1 MNEQTYMN
9 LKDVVKLKRP
19 ELDVKKINRENK
31 HFKHLVD
38 SYMNWNQP
46 RGPYDY
52 DEPRSTYE
60 DDIIECIGYYNWDGF
75 ALAQHL
81 SEYKYIEPDSDLVH
95 ILEDVISVKSSLEIE
110 IEIQWVK
117 ENFLSIPDDVIGKKV
132 NTYQHLHKC
141 ENHYITSIFQKT
153 YQVTVSDKIDENSGC
168 YIVGF
173 ENVTF
178 L

>member
-1 MNEQTYMN
+1 MSEQTYMK
-9 LKDVVKLKRP
+9 LKDAVKRP
-19 ELDVKKINRENK
+19 VFDAKTINRENPR
-31 HFKHLVD
+31 FKSLVD
-38 SYMNWNQP
+38 SYQKWNQD
-46 RGPYDY
+46 DY
-52 DEPRSTYE
+52 FTEHRSTYE
-60 DDIIECIGYYNWDGF
+60 NDIIECLEEYDLDGF

-81 SEYKYIEPDSDLVH
+81 SEYKYIEPDSELVH

-117 ENFLSIPDDVIGKKV
+117 ENFLTISDDVIGKKV
-132 NTYQHLHKC
+132 NVKQGIRKY
-141 ENHYITSIFQKT
+141 ENHYITGIKPET
-153 YQVTVSDKIDENSGC
+153 YQVTVSDKIDKNGG

>member
-117 ENFLSIPDDVIGKKV
+117 ENFLTISDDVIGKKV
-132 NTYQHLHKC
+132 NVKQGYKKY
-141 ENHYITSIFQKT
+141 ENHYITTIRPDT
-153 YQVTVSDKIDENSGC
+153 YEVTISDDINKKGGWVIKYED
-168 YIVGF
+168 
-173 ENVTF
+173 VTF